1 MTQGDDPLD
10 PSSLSSVAAADVA
23 TVARGG
29 AVQIVGQISQRGL
42 AFLFTVVAARPG
54 FLDTG
59 GYGLYRFVAQVL
71 AIAGIVGLGGFN
83 YASMRFISA
92 SRAVKDYSGARSAG
106 RVGLLGAAASS
117 AIVLVVLIVGADVIA
132 VPFSASSGERDQLA
146 YLLRVG
152 AAYVPLFALMQVLRY
167 CTQAYKT
174 MVPSVIV
181 GNIVQ
186 PTARFVI
193 GVGVLLAG
201 FAVTGAVVTL
211 SLSMGI
217 GVLAGVYYYRRM
229 LSVEERAADRSPIA
243 RPMIRFALPQL
254 GASLFNVQALGLGI
268 VVLKLFTE
276 SNVPVGLFAIA
287 LALQGPGG
295 VFLSGIVNIWA
306 PVVSDL
312 YARGEIERL
321 ESLYQTI
328 TRWVATFSFPVF
340 GLLILYPDVFLSLF
354 YPNAREAA
362 PLIVILA
369 IGNVFYT
376 GTGPTGYVISMTG
389 RPGVNFI
396 NSVVAVGLYVG
407 LAFLVV
413 PRYGA
418 VGMAVVDASVTAVI
432 NSVRVIEAKLLVG
445 VQPFGRS
452 LLKPIGA
459 TLLAMVVSL
468 AWRLVPGEG
477 VAIELPGIALAGAVY
492 LVSLR
497 AMGLNAE
504 ERHVWERIK
513 GRALRRRSR

>member
-1 MTQGDDPLD
+1 MTQADDPLD
-10 PSSLSSVAAADVA
+10 GASLSSEAAADVA

-29 AVQIVGQISQRGL
+29 AVQIIGQISQRGL
-42 AFLFTVVAARPG
+42 AFLFSVVATRPSFLGIGG
-54 FLDTG
+54 F
-59 GYGLYRFVAQVL
+59 GLYRFVTQVL
-71 AIAGIVGLGGFN
+71 SIAGIVGLGGFN
-83 YASMRFISA
+83 YASMHFISA
-92 SRAVKDYSGARSAG
+92 ARAVKDPSGARSAG
-106 RVGLLGAAASS
+106 RVGLRGAVVSS
-117 AIVLVVLIVGADVIA
+117 AIVVAVLIVGADLLA
-132 VPFSASSGERDQLA
+132 TPFSASPAKREQLA
-146 YLLRVG
+146 YLLRIG

-181 GNIVQ
+181 GNIIQ
-186 PTARFVI
+186 PTARFLI
-193 GVGVLLAG
+193 GVGVLVAG

-217 GVLAGVYYYRRM
+217 GVLAAAYYYRRM
-229 LSVEERAADRSPIA
+229 LSVEERAADRRPVA

-295 VFLSGIVNIWA
+295 IFLSGIVNIWA

-312 YARGEIERL
+312 YARGEIGRL

-340 GLLILYPDVFLSLF
+340 GLLMLYPDVFVRIFNSRALD
-354 YPNAREAA
+354 AA
-362 PLIVILA
+362 PLVVILA
-369 IGNVFYT
+369 IGNVFYA

-396 NSVVAVGLYVG
+396 NSIVAVGLYVG
-407 LAFLVV
+407 LAFLIV

-418 VGMAVVDASVTAVI
+418 IGMAVVDATVTALI

-452 LLKPIGA
+452 FLKPVGA
-459 TLLAMVVSL
+459 TLLAMGASL

-477 VAIELPGIALAGAVY
+477 VLIELPGIALAAVVY
-492 LVSLR
+492 LLSLR
-497 AMGLNAE
+497 VMGLDAE
-504 ERHVWERIK
+504 ERYVWERIK
-513 GRALRRRSR
+513 GRALRRKPR

>member
-1 MTQGDDPLD
+1 
-10 PSSLSSVAAADVA
+10 
-23 TVARGG
+23 
-29 AVQIVGQISQRGL
+29 
-42 AFLFTVVAARPG
+42 
-54 FLDTG
+54 
-59 GYGLYRFVAQVL
+59 
-71 AIAGIVGLGGFN
+71 GLGGFN
-83 YASMRFISA
+83 FASMHFISSA
-92 SRAVKDYSGARSAG
+92 RAVKDPSGARSAG
-106 RVGLLGAAASS
+106 RVGLWGATVTSV
-117 AIVLVVLIVGADVIA
+117 IVVVVLITCAGFLST
-132 VPFSASSGERDQLA
+132 PFSADPSERAEIA

-181 GNIVQ
+181 GNIIQ
-186 PTARFVI
+186 PAARFLI

-217 GVLAGVYYYRRM
+217 GVLAAAYYYRRM
-229 LSVEERAADRSPIA
+229 LSAEERAADRRAIA
-243 RPMIRFALPQL
+243 RPLIRFALPQL

-276 SNVPVGLFAIA
+276 SNIPVGLFAIA

-340 GLLILYPDVFLSLF
+340 GLLMLYPDVFVRIFNSRALD
-354 YPNAREAA
+354 AA
-362 PLIVILA
+362 PLVVILA

-396 NSVVAVGLYVG
+396 NSIVAVGLYVG
-407 LAFLVV
+407 LAFLIV

-418 VGMAVVDASVTAVI
+418 IGMAVVDASVTASI

-452 LLKPIGA
+452 FLKPVGA
-459 TLLAMVVSL
+459 TLLAMGISL

-477 VAIELPGIALAGAVY
+477 VLLELPGIVLAAAVY
-492 LVSLR
+492 LVTLR
-497 AMGLNAE
+497 VMGLDAE
-504 ERHVWERIK
+504 ERYVWERIK
-513 GRALRRRSR
+513 GRALRRKAR